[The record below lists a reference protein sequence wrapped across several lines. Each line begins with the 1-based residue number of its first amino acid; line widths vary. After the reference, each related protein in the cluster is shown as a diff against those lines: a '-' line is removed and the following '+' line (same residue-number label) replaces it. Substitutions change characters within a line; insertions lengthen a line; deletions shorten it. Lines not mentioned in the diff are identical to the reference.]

1 MPIWGGMIFWI
12 YLLLLI
18 DWELNDLLIFK
29 KKNSWFLNLIFQYL
43 FNWRLD
49 SIIIFLFAFYNI
61 FY

>member
-29 KKNSWFLNLIFQYL
+29 KKTRVF
-43 FNWRLD
+43 
-49 SIIIFLFAFYNI
+49 SI
-61 FY
+61 